1 MRRLFRFFITGPG
14 ALLTVIF
21 IGLGICWLIKNG
33 QDRQAEEAKKHQVE
47 RALGRVNPSDEVDPA
62 AAQKEKHLAARRVTP
77 RSQPELLPPRVQSTP
92 AQVAQPHARA
102 LPQLVSF
109 YAQLT

>member
-1 MRRLFRFFITGPG
+1 MRRLLRFFIIGPG

-47 RALGRVNPSDEVDPA
+47 RALGRVNPSDEVDQST
-62 AAQKEKHLAARRVTP
+62 AQKEKILADRRLIPGSKTEP
-77 RSQPELLPPRVQSTP
+77 LAPRVQSTP
-92 AQVAQPHARA
+92 PPVAQLQARPRPPIA
-102 LPQLVSF
+102 VPRE
-109 YAQLT
+109 A